1 MANIHTKK
9 DPLGLTRM
17 QRQVYDL
24 LTSPSKKPTNQEIAD
39 QLGLNP
45 RTVKFHIQNILKK
58 VKGCSTSYDLIARH
72 KRCSDQKP
80 KNPKP
85 ESISKRQ
92 MEVWTLLAEG
102 LSNREIA
109 EQLVPNVKTRT
120 IKYHVRKLCREL
132 GVADRTALID
142 RYWNLFETDKG
153 VEGDGR

>member
-1 MANIHTKK
+1 
-9 DPLGLTRM
+9 
-17 QRQVYDL
+17 
-24 LTSPSKKPTNQEIAD
+24 
-39 QLGLNP
+39 
-45 RTVKFHIQNILKK
+45 
-58 VKGCSTSYDLIARH
+58 
-72 KRCSDQKP
+72 
-80 KNPKP
+80 
-85 ESISKRQ
+85 